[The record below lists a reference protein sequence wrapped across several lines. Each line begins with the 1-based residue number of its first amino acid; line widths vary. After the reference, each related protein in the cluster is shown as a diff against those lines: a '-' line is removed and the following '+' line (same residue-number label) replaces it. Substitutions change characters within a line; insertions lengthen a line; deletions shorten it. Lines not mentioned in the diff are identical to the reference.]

1 MFMLKLR
8 VFRDAEW
15 EDELKYRELDL
26 TKVRTYSSKERHS
39 KVSAD
44 LSAKPHKKGG
54 SFAGFIGSLPGYLA
68 ADDLKAVAAAVVKA
82 RSHKRPVI
90 LGMGAHP
97 IKVGLSPV
105 IIDLMRRGIIT
116 AFASN
121 GASVIHDF
129 EMAFM
134 GCTSEDVGSELGSGS
149 FGMGAETGQ
158 LVNRAVNEGVRKGNG
173 IGRSIG
179 EFVEN
184 SDYPYKDNS
193 IFREAFRLDIPATV
207 HVAVGSDIIHM
218 HPEADGASIGE
229 GSLRDFR
236 LIAAVIADLE
246 GGVYINLG
254 SAVVLP
260 EVFLKALNV
269 ARNLGSR
276 VEDITTVNMD
286 FIQHYRPGQN
296 VLKRPTAGNGRS
308 FALTG
313 HHEIMFPLLA
323 AMIIEGLE

>member
-1 MFMLKLR
+1 M
-8 VFRDAEW
+8 
-15 EDELKYRELDL
+15 KYHEIDL
-26 TKVRTYSSKERHS
+26 TKVRTYSSKDRHS

-44 LSAKPHKKGG
+44 LSAKPHKKGD
-54 SFAGFIGSLPGYLA
+54 SFAGFIGRLPGFLA
-68 ADDLKAVAAAVVKA
+68 ADDMKAVASAVVEA
-82 RSHKRPVI
+82 HSNKRPVI

-105 IIDLMRRGIIT
+105 IIDLMRKGVIT
-116 AFASN
+116 AFATN
-121 GASVIHDF
+121 GASVVHDF

-134 GCTSEDVGSELGSGS
+134 GCTSEDVGKELGAGA
-149 FGMGAETGQ
+149 FGMGSETGQ
-158 LVNRAVNEGVRKGNG
+158 LVNKAINDGVRKGNG
-173 IGRSIG
+173 LGMSIG
-179 EFVEN
+179 EFIDASDFPYGN
-184 SDYPYKDNS
+184 SS

-218 HPEADGASIGE
+218 HPEADGAAIGE

-236 LIAAVIADLE
+236 LLAGVIADLE

-269 ARNLGSR
+269 ARNLGNK
-276 VEDITTVNMD
+276 VENITTVNMD

-296 VLKRPTAGNGRS
+296 VLRRPTAGHGQN

-313 HHEIMFPLLA
+313 HHEIMFPFLA
-323 AMIIEGLE
+323 AMIVEQLS